1 MPRWAMFTFWMLIA
15 IGQTMR
21 PLKSPSALLKEWREG
36 DDRDGVLVQASAILI
51 LPLAIWQL
59 LTIWSGTR

>member
-1 MPRWAMFTFWMLIA
+1 MRWPMFALWMLIA
-15 IGQTMR
+15 VGQTVT
-21 PLKSPSALLKEWREG
+21 PLRSPGALLKAWREG

-59 LTIWSGTR
+59 LTLWNQ

>member
-1 MPRWAMFTFWMLIA
+1 MRWPLFTFWLLIA
-15 IGQTMR
+15 LGQTVT
-21 PLKSPSALLKEWREG
+21 PIKSPSALLKAWREG

-59 LTIWSGTR
+59 LTLWNQ